1 MKKYLA
7 LVLAMV
13 MSFSLA
19 GCGAKEAPAPAPA
32 PAPQQSQPA
41 EPAPEPPKA
50 DPITIKLAMTMEE
63 TNSQCQAVKAM
74 CEKITKETDGAIQ
87 FEYFFN
93 GLLGSQADVVEMVNQ
108 GAPIITVLSTGYYTD
123 YNADFGIINGP
134 YLYEDWRQE
143 LAVAGTDWYKNITN
157 ELAEKSNFRVL
168 TLFYTGT
175 RHLLSTKPVDDTG
188 DISGMKVRF
197 PGDIVYSELWKSF
210 GGAPVQL
217 AWAEVYQGLSQ
228 GVIEAAEAPL
238 STMWTSSL
246 QEVAKN
252 LTLTGHIMCAD
263 TICMGE
269 GVWKT
274 IPAEYQDLILDLAYE
289 TAYAFGEE
297 QEAGDADF
305 VQKFKDAG
313 CTVYEVDVEA
323 FKDVAVNMYPNM
335 TNYSDGLYE
344 SYKAMVA
351 ELDY

>member
-7 LVLAMV
+7 LVLALA
-13 MSFSLA
+13 MSISLV
-19 GCGAKEAPAPAPA
+19 GCGSKPAASTPAASTPA
-32 PAPQQSQPA
+32 ASTPAASTPA
-41 EPAPEPPKA
+41 EKP

-63 TNSQCQAVKAM
+63 TNSQCQAVKAL
-74 CEKITKETDGAIQ
+74 CEKITAETNGDIQ

-108 GAPIITVLSTGYYTD
+108 GAPIITVLSTGYYCD

-238 STMWTSSL
+238 STMWNSSL
-246 QEVAKN
+246 QEVAQN

-335 TNYSDGLYE
+335 TSYSDGLYE

>member
-7 LVLAMV
+7 LVLALA
-13 MSFSLA
+13 MSLSLV
-19 GCGAKEAPAPAPA
+19 GCGGGGSSTSAG
-32 PAPQQSQPA
+32 SSN
-41 EPAPEPPKA
+41 PPVSSGA
-50 DPITIKLAMTMEE
+50 SSSEEEVEPITIKLAMTMEE
-63 TNSQCQAVKAM
+63 TNSQCVAVKNL
-74 CEKITKETDGAIQ
+74 CEKITDETNGAIE

-108 GAPIITVLSTGYYTD
+108 GAPIITVLSTGYYCD

-134 YLYEDWRQE
+134 YLYDDWRQE
-143 LAVAGTDWYKNITN
+143 LAVAGTDWYKDITN

-175 RHLLSTKPVDDTG
+175 RHLLSVKPVDDTG

-238 STMWTSSL
+238 STMWNSSL

-263 TICMGE
+263 TICMSE
-269 GVWKT
+269 ATWQA
-274 IPAEYQDLILDLAYE
+274 IPEEYHDLILDLAYQA
-289 TAYAFGEE
+289 AYAFGEE
-297 QEAGDADF
+297 QEAGDADYI
-305 VQKFKDAG
+305 QQFKDAG
-313 CTVYEVDVEA
+313 VTVYEVDVDA

-335 TNYSDGLYE
+335 TSYSDGLYE
-344 SYKAMVA
+344 NYKAMVA
-351 ELDY
+351 GLEY